1 MKRIRSFMASY
12 WFFSSSLACSKS
24 AFVCSSSSC
33 LIDSSSSSVD
43 SSIITFTSS
52 ASSSLISPRSCSCC
66 SCILLISPCFD
77 FKLCSA
83 SFFFCSASDFLSAMA
98 TVNWEKPMATTSNA
112 ATNFFDFMY
121 ISSLDGFSMS
131 NSSMS
136 NIFYAQCMV
145 CFCLLNLVHSDYNI
159 ILAGWQL
166 GNGGIFWGKIG
177 G

>member
-1 MKRIRSFMASY
+1 MLPDSSRLVSIAESPFSYMKRIRSFMASY

-131 NSSMS
+131 TV
-136 NIFYAQCMV
+136 YVQY
-145 CFCLLNLVHSDYNI
+145 LLCPMHGLLLPVKPCT
-159 ILAGWQL
+159 Q
-166 GNGGIFWGKIG
+166 
-177 G
+177 